1 MSEIIIEQL
10 LEQRDSYLNMLK
22 HLDFQL
28 ILEPTDNEI
37 QNIEKLQEKTVEQ
50 IKKIEQEL
58 AYISNSK
65 I

>member
-1 MSEIIIEQL
+1 MPDIIIEQL
-10 LEQRDSYLNMLK
+10 LEQRDAYLSMLK

-28 ILEPTDNEI
+28 ILEPADNDV
-37 QNIEKLQEKTVEQ
+37 QNIEKLQESTVEQ

-65 I
+65 K

>member
-10 LEQRDSYLNMLK
+10 LEQRDAYLSVLK

-37 QNIEKLQEKTVEQ
+37 QNIEKLQSNTVEQ

-65 I
+65 T